1 MTKTHTSEMVERV
14 ARAMLD
20 DTPAWT
26 DDTWDNDLDGAR
38 SATVREFLEK
48 TYIGSQ
54 TEEIALCAARAAI
67 KEMREPTDV
76 MCNAGKSTEWPM
88 SLENGTVF
96 LVPGFDAK
104 PSSVWR
110 RMLDSAL

>member
-1 MTKTHTSEMVERV
+1 MVERV
-14 ARAMLD
+14 ARAI
-20 DTPAWT
+20 AK
-26 DDTWDNDLDGAR
+26 
-38 SATVREFLEK
+38 SA
-48 TYIGSQ
+48 S
-54 TEEIALCAARAAI
+54 CAGEAVWFEYVDEARAAI
-67 KEMREPTDV
+67 EAMRKPTDV

-96 LVPGFDAK
+96 LVPGFDSK